1 MITPAVDIAMYRA
14 GLAGLAA
21 AKAGTIAHDAYSNEH
36 PSTDAAI
43 RNAMIASIEAAAAY
57 ADAYKIVLSEANA
70 PKEEA

>member
-1 MITPAVDIAMYRA
+1 MYRA

-21 AKAGTIAHDAYSNEH
+21 AKAGTVAHDAYSNDH

-57 ADAYKIVLSEANA
+57 AEAYEIVLREANA
-70 PKEEA
+70 PKDEA